1 MVPDDMRRTRPRIG
15 RPPGKAARRTTRAD
29 IAHSRRVRR
38 GGARRGRGEDVVSSI
53 ELRHVRKTYENKVTV
68 IEDMNLTIDE
78 GSFTVLVGPSGCG
91 KTTTLRMIAGLEDIS
106 SGELLIDGVR
116 MNDVDPGDRNIAMV
130 FQNYA
135 LYPTMSVRDNIE
147 FGLINAKVPKAE
159 RDRRIAEFSKV
170 VGLADYLD
178 RMPSQL
184 SGGQRQRV
192 ALARAMVKQPKVFL
206 MDEPLSNLDAKLRT
220 QMRTELIALHQRL
233 GTTCVYV
240 THDQTEAMSMATEIV
255 LINGGKIQQADAP
268 IKIYNDPVNKFT
280 AQFIGTPTMNVFEAS
295 KLPDIGLPQGVAWCG
310 FRPSRALLVAPG
322 EVPPVS
328 SLTFEG
334 KVAIREIMGSEIIYQ
349 LDASFGRVSFKT
361 FNQPQVEVGETVTL
375 TVDRSS
381 LYLFGAD
388 EKRVRL

>member
-29 IAHSRRVRR
+29 IAQSRRVRR

-233 GTTCVYV
+233 GTTFVYV
-240 THDQTEAMSMATEIV
+240 THDQTE
-255 LINGGKIQQADAP
+255 P
-268 IKIYNDPVNKFT
+268 
-280 AQFIGTPTMNVFEAS
+280 
-295 KLPDIGLPQGVAWCG
+295 
-310 FRPSRALLVAPG
+310 
-322 EVPPVS
+322 
-328 SLTFEG
+328 
-334 KVAIREIMGSEIIYQ
+334 
-349 LDASFGRVSFKT
+349 
-361 FNQPQVEVGETVTL
+361 
-375 TVDRSS
+375 
-381 LYLFGAD
+381 
-388 EKRVRL
+388 